1 MLDDVLLVN
10 PGTKKPRPGDG
21 DKEEPSDLV
30 LLLRL
35 PGTGAATVLVFG
47 MAPVGLEGSTFSVFS
62 STFLVSF
69 LLGEAVGGGPHRK
82 PFLILFVVFLT
93 KSLVLVMNYWRGVIA
108 GW

>member
-1 MLDDVLLVN
+1 MLEDVLLVN

-21 DKEEPSDLV
+21 DKEDPIDLV

-35 PGTGAATVLVFG
+35 PGTGAATVFVFG
-47 MAPVGLEGSTFSVFS
+47 MAPVGLEGSTFSVFFS

-93 KSLVLVMNYWRGVIA
+93 KSLVLVMNY
-108 GW
+108 